1 METIVEEDLNS
12 NASSASPADMAGE
25 ELSEAGSSVYIPIDA
40 TTNEKLLGEDS
51 DSEEDSDNEDIH
63 IGNTPPS
70 PPSKQ
75 ESQGNIS
82 TDSEENDVIETA
94 LTEIADEDSGDS
106 SDIGE
111 RDKKY
116 DLGGSYD
123 LGAAISPFG
132 EKKYD
137 LGSFLNTTTA
147 DPYASSTSKND
158 SQTMST
164 KTPNRSGSSIYILHK
179 WMTDR
184 NWNAARSYLISA
196 DNNHSRLQASV
207 SYKNDDGE
215 TSLHIAC
222 RKRAP
227 MDIVRS
233 IINIGGNK
241 SVMAVD
247 TYGGSL
253 PLHHACHFN
262 AGIDLIKFLVYVGG
276 TESVNKKDSIGNL
289 PLHWALS
296 KNASYEIIK
305 LLIDIGGQETVTAVN
320 KIGWNTLHAATFFSS
335 KFKVVKLLV
344 DTGGPSI
351 AKHVNRKGDTP
362 LDILYERNP
371 FDTRSIMLVQD
382 QLGTDKEL
390 MTWLSQETVG
400 RTMHWIRRQPVSAQE
415 SGFSSPFIQ
424 MILNESFVNFRFLC
438 VILLDLVAQIVL
450 VTTLS
455 FGVHAENWF
464 GYKDIA
470 VSSITL
476 LICSISWLGFRC
488 VVEMFTT
495 PIRSWVVELSNWFNV
510 SQTMFVIWS
519 ILILGRD
526 GITNDYEAGISVAT
540 LGLAWFRSVFVL
552 GDLFYEIAVFA
563 RALQR
568 IAMKLI
574 AFSITSVLVIMGFAH
589 MFYTATKWE
598 ERFCLDSQ
606 TEDCLVP
613 SLNDSYYAAFT
624 EFLNADSLFRDES
637 YLRDKSYRMIL
648 IFVFAVLVQLLLL
661 NVLIAEIVNSFY
673 ESKSAGKKAFWQRRY
688 HYVTEFSNI
697 YRALGYSKSA
707 KTGNSTVND
716 DDDEKKIPSNRF
728 AFSTAHHDVF
738 PGDFY
743 HFRKWW
749 MKGAQAPDI
758 LTRLR
763 YFIKW
768 SSFDEIFLPGPS
780 FERVISGSKKDASN
794 YSARI
799 LLYAIFPIMVVVNVV
814 CFALGLV
821 TFGLLWPKW
830 MRTMLFSGKVEFEST
845 DGEALGRHMDV
856 MKNEI
861 KSIHNAVKAE
871 KFAVKSMED
880 DIKSIRSDLK
890 VISGLLL
897 RRSDESIYSEDEEV
911 SDILSD
917 SSSDKLGA

>member
-1 METIVEEDLNS
+1 
-12 NASSASPADMAGE
+12 
-25 ELSEAGSSVYIPIDA
+25 
-40 TTNEKLLGEDS
+40 
-51 DSEEDSDNEDIH
+51 
-63 IGNTPPS
+63 
-70 PPSKQ
+70 
-75 ESQGNIS
+75 
-82 TDSEENDVIETA
+82 
-94 LTEIADEDSGDS
+94 
-106 SDIGE
+106 
-111 RDKKY
+111 
-116 DLGGSYD
+116 
-123 LGAAISPFG
+123 
-132 EKKYD
+132 
-137 LGSFLNTTTA
+137 
-147 DPYASSTSKND
+147 
-158 SQTMST
+158 
-164 KTPNRSGSSIYILHK
+164 
-179 WMTDR
+179 
-184 NWNAARSYLISA
+184 
-196 DNNHSRLQASV
+196 
-207 SYKNDDGE
+207 
-215 TSLHIAC
+215 
-222 RKRAP
+222 
-227 MDIVRS
+227 
-233 IINIGGNK
+233 
-241 SVMAVD
+241 
-247 TYGGSL
+247 
-253 PLHHACHFN
+253 
-262 AGIDLIKFLVYVGG
+262 
-276 TESVNKKDSIGNL
+276 
-289 PLHWALS
+289 
-296 KNASYEIIK
+296 
-305 LLIDIGGQETVTAVN
+305 
-320 KIGWNTLHAATFFSS
+320 
-335 KFKVVKLLV
+335 
-344 DTGGPSI
+344 
-351 AKHVNRKGDTP
+351 
-362 LDILYERNP
+362 
-371 FDTRSIMLVQD
+371 
-382 QLGTDKEL
+382 
-390 MTWLSQETVG
+390 MTWLSPETVG